1 MTTKSLSHHYM
12 ILYNLSLILP
22 TLVHVTV
29 SAVSSSHLLPVYD
42 STFLTM
48 GVVIFLKIVGVGI
61 SMLNTNF

>member
-1 MTTKSLSHHYM
+1 M